1 MNKKE
6 RMKSINKI
14 VWEVFRQ
21 IENYVSMNS
30 GLLSIYMIFLC
41 FAVLTLV
48 LFFVGYYLIV
58 GYLPN
63 FHNIVDLLYGLSG
76 GFFFGIGLYDL
87 VFTKHF
93 KKLIRKYWEIKR
105 NVNKS

>member
-14 VWEVFRQ
+14 VWEIFKQ
-21 IENYVSMNS
+21 IENYISMNS
-30 GLLSIYMIFLC
+30 GLLSIYTIYIC
-41 FAVLTLV
+41 FGLVTLA
-48 LFFVGYYLIV
+48 LFFASYYLILS
-58 GYLPN
+58 YLPKFN
-63 FHNIVDLLYGLSG
+63 NVVDLLYGLVG
-76 GFFFGIGLYDL
+76 GFCLGIGFYDL
-87 VFTKHF
+87 AFTKHF